1 MDPWKELAAR
11 AECRDVVRKWAE
23 IEGKSPQ
30 MTEHLLR
37 TAAKPAAGVLDRS
50 IAIATGLRL
59 TTWVLETLWYVMR
72 R

>member
-11 AECRDVVRKWAE
+11 AECRDAVRKWAE
-23 IEGKSPQ
+23 LEGKSPL
-30 MTEHLLR
+30 MTEHLLQ
-37 TAAKPAAGVLDRS
+37 TCSAPSSGVLDKS

-59 TTWVLETLWYVMR
+59 TTWLLETWWYVVR